1 MLGGRAGAALKRSNP
16 AAYYAKY
23 VAPQL
28 DRPGMMGAAANVE
41 RQRLLKTITN
51 QAVNPGLDIRPSPGT
66 AVVAMPQGVPV
77 YGQVQPAPAP
87 SGGGGG
93 GGGGQLGGGAGG
105 GSNAAAQQLVQR
117 TAQSEAYRKEATA
130 AIEAGKLRIQQLE
143 DEDLQRKKATEL
155 QNRLAI
161 QAASSQARGATQAN
175 LKIGAA
181 SDTSRTAGTSA
192 FKRRRDQMRL
202 ASIQS
207 TAGINAPASSVLN
220 V

>member
-1 MLGGRAGAALKRSNP
+1 MLGGRAGQALKQSNP

-28 DRPGMMGAAANVE
+28 DRPGMAGAAANVE

-66 AVVAMPQGVPV
+66 SVVAMPQGVPV
-77 YGQVQPAPAP
+77 YGKVQAAPAP

-93 GGGGQLGGGAGG
+93 GGGCG
-105 GSNAAAQQLVQR
+105 GSSAAAQQLSEL
-117 TAQSEAYRKEATA
+117 TSQSQAYRKEAEA
-130 AIEAGKLRIQQLE
+130 AIEAGRLQISQLQDQELQQ
-143 DEDLQRKKATEL
+143 QRAAEL

-161 QAASSQARGATQAN
+161 QAQTSQARGAAQAS
-175 LKIGAA
+175 LKIAPA
-181 SDTSRTAGTSA
+181 SQTAQTAGTQA

-202 ASIQS
+202 APIQT

>member
-1 MLGGRAGAALKRSNP
+1 MLGGRAGQALKQKDP

-28 DRPGMMGAAANVE
+28 DRPGMAGAAANVE

-77 YGQVQPAPAP
+77 YGKVQAAPAP

-93 GGGGQLGGGAGG
+93 GGGG
-105 GSNAAAQQLVQR
+105 GSSAAAQQLAEL
-117 TAQSEAYRKEATA
+117 TSQSQAYRKEAEA
-130 AIEAGKLRIQQLE
+130 AIEAGKLQISQLQDQELQQ
-143 DEDLQRKKATEL
+143 QRAAEL

-161 QAASSQARGATQAN
+161 QAQTSQARGAAQAS
-175 LKIGAA
+175 LKIAPA
-181 SDTSRTAGTSA
+181 SQTAQTAGTQA

-202 ASIQS
+202 APIQT

>member
-1 MLGGRAGAALKRSNP
+1 MLGGRAGQALKQKDP

-28 DRPGMMGAAANVE
+28 DRPGMAGAAANVE

-51 QAVNPGLDIRPSPGT
+51 QAVNPWLDIRPSPGT
-66 AVVAMPQGVPV
+66 SVVAMPQGVPV
-77 YGQVQPAPAP
+77 YGKVQAAPAP

-93 GGGGQLGGGAGG
+93 GGGGG
-105 GSNAAAQQLVQR
+105 GSSAAAQQLAEL
-117 TAQSEAYRKEATA
+117 TSQSQAYRKEAEA
-130 AIEAGKLRIQQLE
+130 AIEAGRLQISQLQDQELQQ
-143 DEDLQRKKATEL
+143 QRAAEL

-161 QAASSQARGATQAN
+161 QAQTSQARGAAQAS
-175 LKIGAA
+175 LKIAPA
-181 SDTSRTAGTSA
+181 SQTAQTAGTQA

-202 ASIQS
+202 APIQT

>member
-1 MLGGRAGAALKRSNP
+1 MARSRNYLKANNP

-28 DRPGMMGAAANVE
+28 DRPGMAGAAANVE
-41 RQRLLKTITN
+41 RQQLLKKLTN
-51 QAVNPGLDIRPSPGT
+51 QAVNPGLDIRPSPGA
-66 AVVAMPQGVPV
+66 AVVAMQDGVPI
-77 YGQVQPAPAP
+77 YGQVQAAPAP

-93 GGGGQLGGGAGG
+93 GGGGGG
-105 GSNAAAQQLVQR
+105 NAAAQQLAEL
-117 TAQSEAYRKEATA
+117 TSQSQAYRKEAEA
-130 AIEAGKLRIQQLE
+130 AIEAGRLQISQLQDQE
-143 DEDLQRKKATEL
+143 LQRQKAAEL

-161 QAASSQARGATQAN
+161 QAQTSQARGAAQAS
-175 LKIGAA
+175 LKIAPA
-181 SDTSRTAGTSA
+181 SQTAQTAGTQA

-202 ASIQS
+202 APIQS

>member
-1 MLGGRAGAALKRSNP
+1 MALFGGRAGQALKQNNP

-23 VAPQL
+23 VAPLL
-28 DRPGMMGAAANVE
+28 DRPGMAGAAANVE
-41 RQRLLKTITN
+41 RQGLLKTITN

-77 YGQVQPAPAP
+77 YGKVQAAPAP

-93 GGGGQLGGGAGG
+93 GGGGGAPSGP
-105 GSNAAAQQLVQR
+105 SPRELQITKEA
-117 TAQSEAYRKEATA
+117 EAYRKATEEKLALADQTIAKLSDEQEQRRLA
-130 AIEAGKLRIQQLE
+130 A
-143 DEDLQRKKATEL
+143 EL
-155 QNRLAI
+155 QNRLQI
-161 QAASSQARGATQAN
+161 QAQASARRGQQQAQLQITGGTQTAQ
-175 LKIGAA
+175 
-181 SDTSRTAGTSA
+181 TAGTQA

-202 ASIQS
+202 APIQS

>member
-1 MLGGRAGAALKRSNP
+1 MA
-16 AAYYAKY
+16 
-23 VAPQL
+23 
-28 DRPGMMGAAANVE
+28 GAAANVE

-66 AVVAMPQGVPV
+66 SVVAMPQGVPV
-77 YGQVQPAPAP
+77 YGKVQAAPAP

-93 GGGGQLGGGAGG
+93 GGGG
-105 GSNAAAQQLVQR
+105 GSSAAAQQLAEL
-117 TAQSEAYRKEATA
+117 TSQSQAYRKEAEA
-130 AIEAGKLRIQQLE
+130 AIEAGRLQISQLQDQELQQ
-143 DEDLQRKKATEL
+143 QKAAEL

-161 QAASSQARGATQAN
+161 QAQTSQARGAAQAS
-175 LKIGAA
+175 LKIAPA
-181 SDTSRTAGTSA
+181 SQTAQTAGTQA

-202 ASIQS
+202 APIQT

>member
-1 MLGGRAGAALKRSNP
+1 MLGGRSGQALKKKDP
-16 AAYYAKY
+16 AAYYQKY
-23 VAPQL
+23 VAPNL
-28 DRPGMMGAAANVE
+28 DRPGMAGAAANVE

-51 QAVNPGLDIRPSPGT
+51 QAVNPGLDIRQSPGT

-77 YGQVQPAPAP
+77 YGKVQAAPAP

-93 GGGGQLGGGAGG
+93 GGGGG
-105 GSNAAAQQLVQR
+105 GSSAAAQQLAEL
-117 TAQSEAYRKEATA
+117 TSQSQAYRKEAEA
-130 AIEAGKLRIQQLE
+130 AIEAGKLQISQLQDQELQQ
-143 DEDLQRKKATEL
+143 QKAAEL

-161 QAASSQARGATQAN
+161 QAQTSQARGAAQAS
-175 LKIGAA
+175 LKIAPA
-181 SDTSRTAGTSA
+181 SQTAQTAGTQA

-202 ASIQS
+202 APIQS

>member
-1 MLGGRAGAALKRSNP
+1 MLGGRAGQALKQSNP

-28 DRPGMMGAAANVE
+28 DRPGMAGAAANVE

-77 YGQVQPAPAP
+77 YGKVQAAPAPQQSAPAPAPAP
-87 SGGGGG
+87 SGPSAREL
-93 GGGGQLGGGAGG
+93 QI
-105 GSNAAAQQLVQR
+105 
-117 TAQSEAYRKEATA
+117 TKEAETYRKATEEKLALADQTIAKLSDAQEQQRLA
-130 AIEAGKLRIQQLE
+130 A
-143 DEDLQRKKATEL
+143 EL

-161 QAASSQARGATQAN
+161 QAQTSQARGAAQAS
-175 LKIGAA
+175 LKIAPA
-181 SDTSRTAGTSA
+181 SQTAQTAGTQA

-202 ASIQS
+202 APIQS

>member
-1 MLGGRAGAALKRSNP
+1 MARFRNNLKASNP

-23 VAPQL
+23 VAPNL
-28 DRPGMMGAAANVE
+28 DRPGMAGAAANVE

-51 QAVNPGLDIRPSPGT
+51 QAVNPGLDIRQSPGT

-77 YGQVQPAPAP
+77 YGKVQAAPAP

-93 GGGGQLGGGAGG
+93 GGGGG
-105 GSNAAAQQLVQR
+105 GSSAAAQQLAEL
-117 TAQSEAYRKEATA
+117 TSQSQAYRKEAEA
-130 AIEAGKLRIQQLE
+130 AIEAGKLQISQLQDQELQQ
-143 DEDLQRKKATEL
+143 QKAAEL

-161 QAASSQARGATQAN
+161 QAQTNQARGAAQAS
-175 LKIGAA
+175 LKIAPA
-181 SDTSRTAGTSA
+181 SQTAQTAGTQA

-202 ASIQS
+202 APIQT

>member
-1 MLGGRAGAALKRSNP
+1 MLGGRAGQALKQSNP

-28 DRPGMMGAAANVE
+28 DRPGMAGAAANVE

-51 QAVNPGLDIRPSPGT
+51 QAVNPGLDIRSSPGT
-66 AVVAMPQGVPV
+66 SVVAMPQGVPV
-77 YGQVQPAPAP
+77 YGKVQAAPAP
-87 SGGGGG
+87 QQSAPASPATAPSGPSAREL
-93 GGGGQLGGGAGG
+93 QITKEA
-105 GSNAAAQQLVQR
+105 
-117 TAQSEAYRKEATA
+117 EAYRKATEEKLALADQTIAKLSDAQEQQRLA
-130 AIEAGKLRIQQLE
+130 A
-143 DEDLQRKKATEL
+143 EL

-161 QAASSQARGATQAN
+161 QAQTSQARGAAQAS
-175 LKIGAA
+175 LKIAPA
-181 SDTSRTAGTSA
+181 SQTAQTAGTQA

-202 ASIQS
+202 APIQT

>member
-1 MLGGRAGAALKRSNP
+1 MLGGRAGQALKQSNP

-28 DRPGMMGAAANVE
+28 DRPGMAGAAANVE

-66 AVVAMPQGVPV
+66 SVVAMPQGVPV
-77 YGQVQPAPAP
+77 YGKVQAAPAP

-93 GGGGQLGGGAGG
+93 GGGGG
-105 GSNAAAQQLVQR
+105 GSSAAAQQLAEL
-117 TAQSEAYRKEATA
+117 TSQSQAYRKEAEA
-130 AIEAGKLRIQQLE
+130 AIEAGRLQISQLQDQELQQ
-143 DEDLQRKKATEL
+143 QKAAEL

-161 QAASSQARGATQAN
+161 QAQTSQARGAAQAS
-175 LKIGAA
+175 LKIAPA
-181 SDTSRTAGTSA
+181 SQTAQTAGTQA

-202 ASIQS
+202 APIQT

>member
-1 MLGGRAGAALKRSNP
+1 MLGGRAGQALKQSNP

-28 DRPGMMGAAANVE
+28 DRPGMAGAAANVE

-66 AVVAMPQGVPV
+66 SVVAMPQGVPV
-77 YGQVQPAPAP
+77 YGKVQAAPAP

-93 GGGGQLGGGAGG
+93 GGGG
-105 GSNAAAQQLVQR
+105 GSSAAAQQLAEL
-117 TAQSEAYRKEATA
+117 TSQSQAYRKEAEA
-130 AIEAGKLRIQQLE
+130 AIEAGRLQISQLQDQELQQ
-143 DEDLQRKKATEL
+143 QRAAEL

-161 QAASSQARGATQAN
+161 QAQTSQARGAAQAS
-175 LKIGAA
+175 LKIAPA
-181 SDTSRTAGTSA
+181 SQTAQTAGTQA

-202 ASIQS
+202 APIQS